1 MAFPFSV
8 TRFVEISL
16 LRLFCIKQN
25 LEPTFANILYT
36 NGQFFIALNV
46 QLLKKI
52 KYPSGR
58 TVLIPQ

>member
-36 NGQFFIALNV
+36 FGQFFIVLNG
-46 QLLKKI
+46 QLFKKI
-52 KYPSGR
+52 NYPSVR